1 MMSNTRPGSR
11 SRTEGGDTP
20 WRLGVL
26 ISGSGRTLANLLAV
40 IDRGEL
46 DAEIVAVVS
55 SVAGVRGLEVADA
68 AGIAHDVVLRSH
80 YDDVVSYSRAIYDT
94 FAPHAPDL
102 LIMAG
107 FLRQMLVFPGWEG
120 RILNIHPALL
130 PDAAAYA
137 AGKGKYGDRVHA
149 AVLANGDI
157 VSGATVHVVTDT
169 YDDGPPFMR
178 AEVPV
183 LPADSPASLASRVV
197 AAECELY
204 PEAIRQYLA
213 AHAAL
218 KRR

>member
-1 MMSNTRPGSR
+1 MMSDTS
-11 SRTEGGDTP
+11 TERGHAP

-26 ISGSGRTLANLLAV
+26 ISGSGRTLENLLSV
-40 IDRGEL
+40 IERGEL

-55 SVAGVRGLEVADA
+55 SMAGVRGLEIAAA
-68 AGIAHDVVLRSH
+68 AGVPHEVVLRSRFADVH
-80 YDDVVSYSRAIYDT
+80 AYSQAMYDA
-94 FAPHAPDL
+94 FAPHRPDV

-130 PDAAAYA
+130 PDAASYA

-183 LPADSPASLASRVV
+183 LPDDTASSLAARVF
-197 AAECELY
+197 ATECELY
-204 PEAIRQYLA
+204 PEAIRRYLA
-213 AHAAL
+213 AHPSL
-218 KRR
+218 KR